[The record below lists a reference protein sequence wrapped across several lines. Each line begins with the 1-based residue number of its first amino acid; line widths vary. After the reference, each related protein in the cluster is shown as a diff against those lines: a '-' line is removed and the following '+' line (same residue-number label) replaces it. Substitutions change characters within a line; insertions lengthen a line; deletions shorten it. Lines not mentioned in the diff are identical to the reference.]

1 MYIISLR
8 YFIPWVLLPVP
19 YTSTSIW
26 LQQRKTTSSKPP
38 QKWELFRML
47 SVPPLS
53 IILVEIQ
60 SITHHR
66 SPNTLIFCFLVF
78 FYINNDA
85 IYLKR

>member
-8 YFIPWVLLPVP
+8 YFIPWVLPVP

-38 QKWELFRML
+38 QKWEFRMV

-66 SPNTLIFCFLVF
+66 SPNTLIFCFF
-78 FYINNDA
+78 SIFSHQ
-85 IYLKR
+85 